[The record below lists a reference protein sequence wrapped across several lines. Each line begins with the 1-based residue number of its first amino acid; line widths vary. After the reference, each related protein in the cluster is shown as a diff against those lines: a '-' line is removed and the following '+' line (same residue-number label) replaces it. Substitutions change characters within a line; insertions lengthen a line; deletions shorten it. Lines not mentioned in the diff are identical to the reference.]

1 MNGQICIVIYNF
13 KSTRVDPA
21 RLPTRRACEL
31 LEECLLS
38 VCDSFGDSIYIFS
51 YMMSLLTGFSIK
63 SGGWLNSPAISREL
77 AAYFSL
83 KLPQFKYSIHVLSP
97 EK

>member
-1 MNGQICIVIYNF
+1 MVIYNF

-21 RLPTRRACEL
+21 RWPTRRACER

-38 VCDSFGDSIYIFS
+38 FCDSFGDSIYVFS
-51 YMMSLLTGFSIK
+51 YMMRLLTGFSIK
-63 SGGWLNSPAISREL
+63 SGGWLNSTAISREL

-83 KLPQFKYSIHVLSP
+83 ETTSG
-97 EK
+97 